1 MIIACHHIT
10 KEFIDKTVLSDIT
23 FHLEKGDRAA
33 IVGINGAGKT
43 TLLRIMAGE
52 MDADSGSV
60 TLSSGARLGYLAQDQ
75 GLDANNTIYGE
86 ALEAKRE
93 IIEME
98 DQLSRY
104 EREMESVK
112 GNALNELIES
122 YTALLHRFE
131 MMDGYAYK
139 GEIVGVLRGLGF
151 EDSEFDK
158 QISTLSGGQKTR
170 VALARLLLKRP
181 DVIMLDEPTNHLD
194 LGSIR
199 WLENYLSN
207 YRGTVLIVSHDRYFL
222 DRTVTRV
229 IEIENASATVFTGN
243 YTVYAEKKK
252 ALRDQQRKA
261 WLNNQAQI
269 RHQEE
274 VIAKLRQFNR
284 EKSIKRAE
292 SREKMLGKME
302 VVEKPFTLR
311 DDMHLKLTPCIRS
324 GREVLTVDGL
334 GKAFGS
340 NVLFSGLGF
349 HIRRGEHVALI
360 GDNGTG
366 KTTILKILNGLLA
379 QDAGHIRLGTNV
391 HIGYYDQEQHVLD
404 DRNTVFEEIAYA
416 FPTMTNTEVRNL
428 LASFLFTGDDVFK
441 LIGELSG
448 GEKGRVS
455 LAKLMLS
462 EANFLILDEPTNHL
476 DIVSRE
482 VLENA
487 LNSYD
492 GTVLFVSHDRYF
504 INRTASRIMEL
515 TRHVLVNYPGNNSES
530 IPDRYIGNYDFY
542 VEKSAQVGERLIA
555 DLQKEESSHSGR
567 TGMERNGTGAG
578 HPDPERAGSETRPAD
593 ADVFSRDRTK
603 TGSFDP
609 FSPSAEA
616 AGGRGS
622 FREELSAG
630 KALDIFPG
638 GTDSANPAG
647 PGSFIAGA
655 AFAKP
660 AASNTGAGVD
670 DWKKRKEE
678 QARRRKIANDLKK
691 CEAEIARLEEEGE
704 RLDEEV
710 SLPENSTDP
719 DRLRELTAKR
729 EAVDQKLG
737 DLYEQWELLSE
748 QAEEDS

>member
-1 MIIACHHIT
+1 MIIACHHIS
-10 KEFIDKTVLSDIT
+10 KEFVDKTILSDIT

-33 IVGINGAGKT
+33 IVGANGAGKT

-52 MDADSGSV
+52 LDADNGTV
-60 TLSSGARLGYLAQDQ
+60 TLSGGAKLGYLAQDQ
-75 GLDANNTIYGE
+75 GLDASNTIYEE

-98 DQLSRY
+98 QQLSRY
-104 EREMESVK
+104 EQEMESTR
-112 GNALNELIES
+112 GNALNEVIEA
-122 YTALLHRFE
+122 YTSLLHRFE
-131 MMDGYAYK
+131 QMDGYAYK

-151 EDSEFDK
+151 SDDEFDK

-170 VALARLLLKRP
+170 VALARLLLRNP

-199 WLENYLSN
+199 WLENYLAN
-207 YRGTVLIVSHDRYFL
+207 YRGTILIVSHDRYFL

-229 IEIENASATVFTGN
+229 IEIENASATLFTGN

-252 ALRDQQRKA
+252 ALRDQQRRA

-292 SREKMLGKME
+292 SREKMLNKME
-302 VVEKPFTLR
+302 VVEKPFVLR

-324 GREVLTVDGL
+324 GREVLTVDSLAKSFDGQ
-334 GKAFGS
+334 A
-340 NVLFSGLGF
+340 LFTDLGF

-379 QDAGHIRLGTNV
+379 PDAGHIRPGTNV
-391 HIGYYDQEQHVLD
+391 HIGYYDQEHHVLD
-404 DRNTVFEEIAYA
+404 DHNTVFEEIAYA
-416 FPTMTNTEVRNL
+416 FPAMTNTEVRSL

-487 LNSYD
+487 LNAYD
-492 GTVLFVSHDRYF
+492 GTVLYVSHDRYF
-504 INRTASRIMEL
+504 INRTASRILEL
-515 TRHVLVNYPGNNSES
+515 TRRVLVNYPGNNSES
-530 IPDRYIGNYDFY
+530 VPERYLGNYDFY
-542 VEKSAQVGERLIA
+542 LEKSSQVGETLIRELLEQSGSGKGSGERGQRQDGEKTAGPFRQDGQTGWKA
-555 DLQKEESSHSGR
+555 DKVGGTPSRPSG
-567 TGMERNGTGAG
+567 GEGA
-578 HPDPERAGSETRPAD
+578 HVSRAAPER
-593 ADVFSRDRTK
+593 
-603 TGSFDP
+603 
-609 FSPSAEA
+609 
-616 AGGRGS
+616 
-622 FREELSAG
+622 
-630 KALDIFPG
+630 
-638 GTDSANPAG
+638 
-647 PGSFIAGA
+647 GA
-655 AFAKP
+655 
-660 AASNTGAGVD
+660 D
-670 DWKKRKEE
+670 DWKARKEE
-678 QARRRKIANDLKK
+678 QARRRKTVNDLRK
-691 CEAEIARLEEEGE
+691 CEEAIARLEAEGGE
-704 RLDEEV
+704 LDEQT

-719 DRLRELTAKR
+719 EKLRELTDKR
-729 EAVDQKLG
+729 SAIDEKLAS
-737 DLYEQWELLSE
+737 LYEQWEALSE
-748 QAEEDS
+748 QAEADV